1 MTDVYNKAPWPID
14 AANKTRAI
22 EILQAFPAGEP
33 TRKRFIQELNNWAT
47 NPSVSNSH
55 PERGDPEIHHAI
67 GLVLAA
73 EGEAYDAEKNLL
85 LGQTPLSAQP
95 LATMHYAWYKS
106 DSPHT
111 AAIYASRSV
120 LPYLVLGNLQSATI
134 AFATFTSQ
142 LLSSSPPTQTIES
155 SKSSVRIF
163 PSLPLLNFLSLLLL
177 AVQKSDRALFQQ
189 LAKHYAAHLKDVDD
203 LWSDALAQIGE
214 IWFGIR
220 VPRQSGSN
228 PLFDMMGS
236 MLFNNGKKPATPAAG
251 TPKPQQAQ
259 IKETQKP
266 PVAMDLD

>member
-1 MTDVYNKAPWPID
+1 MYNKAPWPLD
-14 AANKTRAI
+14 ASNRAR
-22 EILQAFPAGEP
+22 ILEVLRAFPAGEP

-47 NPSVSNSH
+47 NPEVTGSH
-55 PERGDPEIHHAI
+55 PERGDAEIHHAI
-67 GLVLAA
+67 GMVLAA
-73 EGEAYDAEKNLL
+73 DGEAYDAEKNLL
-85 LGQTPLSAQP
+85 LGQTPQSAQP
-95 LATMHYAWYKS
+95 LAMMHYNWYKA

-142 LLSSSPPTQTIES
+142 LISSGPPTQTIES

-177 AVQKSDRALFQQ
+177 AVQRSDRSQYQQ
-189 LAKHYAAHLKDVDD
+189 LVKHYAAHLKDVDD
-203 LWSDALAQIGE
+203 LWSDALAQTGE

-220 VPRQSGSN
+220 LPRQSGSN

-236 MLFNNGKKPATPAAG
+236 MLFGGQKPAGNSAPG
-251 TPKPQQAQ
+251 RSSTPKPQ
-259 IKETQKP
+259 IKDKEKP